1 MPPRDMGSPLEAAL
15 SYYSSIVVMTA
26 EGDSVVS
33 EDTLEGLGTTGFLL
47 QALFGSILKLAQPSP
62 AEQSSYIPPSALN
75 LPLSS
80 APSPS
85 SSPSASSP
93 SQPPGVPAGPTVMS
107 TASAIATA
115 AAAPARNMAAIAVAQ
130 NGGGDSSSSSRLAGL
145 AQPIRVDGIGPH
157 PPPSPRSAQTRAV
170 RPRGITKSRLT
181 QYLPEPGYFLAG
193 ALAGG
198 ISRTA
203 TAPLD
208 RLKVVLL
215 VSTRNTDPTS
225 SIAAARRG
233 HPLLALRNAG
243 KPITDAIA
251 SLYKAGG
258 LRTFFAGIDS
268 LSLSLFF

>member
-107 TASAIATA
+107 TASAAATA
-115 AAAPARNMAAIAVAQ
+115 AAA
-130 NGGGDSSSSSRLAGL
+130 AGWL
-145 AQPIRVDGIGPH
+145 GW
-157 PPPSPRSAQTRAV
+157 PSPSV
-170 RPRGITKSRLT
+170 S
-181 QYLPEPGYFLAG
+181 
-193 ALAGG
+193 
-198 ISRTA
+198 TA
-203 TAPLD
+203 SGPIL
-208 RLKVVLL
+208 LHLL
-215 VSTRNTDPTS
+215 VQLKLGPSGP
-225 SIAAARRG
+225 AA
-233 HPLLALRNAG
+233 
-243 KPITDAIA
+243 
-251 SLYKAGG
+251 
-258 LRTFFAGIDS
+258 
-268 LSLSLFF
+268 